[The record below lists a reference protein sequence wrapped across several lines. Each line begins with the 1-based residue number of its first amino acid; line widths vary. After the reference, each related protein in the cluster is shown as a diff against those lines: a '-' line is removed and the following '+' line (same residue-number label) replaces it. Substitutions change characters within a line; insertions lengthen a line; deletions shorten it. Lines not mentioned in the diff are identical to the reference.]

1 MTPDAKR
8 ALRAELGAAPPKGLD
23 ALSDDEVADLAA
35 AVHDARRRQSE
46 ALARATEDSLR
57 HIPRLLRGPVRKMMA
72 G

>member
-23 ALSDDEVADLAA
+23 ALSDDEIADLAA
-35 AVHDARRRQSE
+35 ALREARSRDKA
-46 ALARATEDSLR
+46 ALAKAMQDSLQ
-57 HIPRLLRGPVRKMMA
+57 HIPRLLRGPVRKMI

>member
-23 ALSDDEVADLAA
+23 ALSDDEIADLARA
-35 AVHDARRRQSE
+35 LHSARERDRA
-46 ALARATEDSLR
+46 ALAKAMQDALQ
-57 HIPRLLRGPVRKMMA
+57 HVPRLLRGPVRKMI

>member
-23 ALSDDEVADLAA
+23 ALTDDEIADLAVALHEARARDKA
-35 AVHDARRRQSE
+35 ALAKAMHDA
-46 ALARATEDSLR
+46 LH
-57 HIPRLLRGPVRKMMA
+57 HIPRLLRGPVRKMI